1 MRVVWMPQAVSDLET
16 VRQFIERDS
25 TLYAR
30 LVVERLFN
38 AAGQLNT
45 YPESGRVVPELNRPT
60 VRELIRGSYRIVYRL
75 EPDAVRILTIVH
87 ASRLL
92 PVDVDRGAR

>member
-1 MRVVWMPQAVSDLET
+1 V
-16 VRQFIERDS
+16 
-25 TLYAR
+25 
-30 LVVERLFN
+30 
-38 AAGQLNT
+38 

-75 EPDAVRILTIVH
+75 EPDAVRILTVVH

-92 PVDVDRGAR
+92 PADVDRDAR